1 MQLAHRVLGRGLV
14 AMGLVAPGPLAWA
27 VPERGAGPASPL
39 DAGSILQ
46 VVLGLVVVLLAIG
59 ASVWVLRHV
68 LRLQPGMNGQLRVLA
83 GLSMGPRE
91 KIVLLKVGDTQLL
104 VGVAPGRVHT
114 LHVLERPLEEPNP
127 GNRAGS
133 GFAAQLSHAL
143 RKTGR
148 RHNA

>member
-1 MQLAHRVLGRGLV
+1 
-14 AMGLVAPGPLAWA
+14 MGLLASGPLAWA
-27 VPERGAGPASPL
+27 IPERGAAPAVPV
-39 DAGSILQ
+39 DAGSILE
-46 VVLGLVVVLLAIG
+46 VVLGLVVVLLAFG
-59 ASVWVLRHV
+59 ASAWVLRYV
-68 LRLQPGMNGQLRVLA
+68 LRFQPGMNGQLRVLA

-104 VGVAPGRVHT
+104 LGVAPGRVHT

-127 GNRAGS
+127 ESRAGY

-148 RHNA
+148 RQNA

>member
-1 MQLAHRVLGRGLV
+1 
-14 AMGLVAPGPLAWA
+14 MGLLALGPLAWA
-27 VPERGAGPASPL
+27 LPERGAAPTAPV
-39 DAGSILQ
+39 DAGSILE

-59 ASVWVLRHV
+59 ASAWVLRYV
-68 LRLQPGMNGQLRVLA
+68 LRFQPGMNGQLRVLA

-114 LHVLERPLEEPNP
+114 LHVLERPLEEPKP
-127 GNRAGS
+127 ASRAGS

-143 RKTGR
+143 RKPGR
-148 RHNA
+148 RQNA